1 MSHGEGCA
9 RANEPGVYTRTS
21 LYINWIVEN
30 TNPLKQ
36 LRFNTPRENC
46 PGMNCVWGIPK
57 CIPKSSKCNGVVD
70 CLGGEDE
77 VNCPLNWMDLMIIG
91 SKNDKNE
98 TGEDIDPN
106 KMANKDEMKKVS
118 KKELRGKMF
127 KCSR

>member
-21 LYINWIVEN
+21 LYLNWIVEN

-36 LRFNTPRENC
+36 LPFNIPRENC
-46 PGMNCVWGIPK
+46 PGMNCVWGISK

-77 VNCPLNWMDLMIIG
+77 VNCPLNWMDLMLIR
-91 SKNDKNE
+91 SKNDNNDTKS
-98 TGEDIDPN
+98 DIDPN
-106 KMANKDEMKKVS
+106 KIGSRLESKNIS
-118 KKELRGKMF
+118 KKELKTEVFR
-127 KCSR
+127 CSR